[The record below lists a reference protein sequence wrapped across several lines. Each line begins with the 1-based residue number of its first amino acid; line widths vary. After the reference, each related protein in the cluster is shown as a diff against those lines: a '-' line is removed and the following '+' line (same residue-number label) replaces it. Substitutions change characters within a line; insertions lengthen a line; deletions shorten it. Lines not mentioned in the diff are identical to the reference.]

1 MTQPSGVVFPRSGPA
16 GEQDRRSTSDLG
28 RHVIADALR
37 PVDVAGA
44 GRVLTESDW
53 RHAYPKHFR
62 HVLQAGLGA
71 PADALAIASAGLAT
85 LHRRMQWA
93 DPSRRD
99 AGEGRERPLVGRPLR
114 ALHPYGQ
121 VVVAGRGQPERTVS
135 LPYRGGR
142 LEEDE
147 LRRRLADW
155 VARGVMEPDAEQAVR
170 RVMDH
175 PEWLGLPGRTAVV
188 LGAGAEMGPLRSL
201 LRWGADVAAV
211 DLPRPALWR
220 RLLCDARERA
230 GRLIVPVPLA
240 EPGSEPGPEHGSE
253 PGSELAAGPGA
264 RRGVAADV
272 EGLPLEDLAQRAGLD
287 LLHDLPSVAAWIADL
302 SGDLVLGNYVYADGA
317 LNVRVCTAV
326 DDLTYRLLQRG
337 GRDIALA
344 FLATPTDVFAVPDEA
359 VAAARAAYAER
370 DGGGLLGQAMR
381 RASGG
386 RLLLPHYDRTVDP
399 GAGLPSINDSIVLR
413 QGPNYLLAK
422 RIQRWRALEARSQ
435 GHLVSFGVAPPT
447 RTRSVLSNRG
457 LAAAYAGAHRFG
469 VEVFESATSNTLMA
483 ILLVHDLYAGGP
495 APATPWEAEARHAVH
510 GGLWRCPYT
519 PRSAL
524 GLAAGFGILSRH

>member
-16 GEQDRRSTSDLG
+16 GDHDRRSTSDLG
-28 RHVIADALR
+28 RHVVADALR

-62 HVLQAGLGA
+62 HLLHAGLGT
-71 PADALAIASAGLAT
+71 PADALAIASAGLAS

-93 DPSRRD
+93 DPSRSD
-99 AGEGRERPLVGRPLR
+99 AGEGRERPLAGRPLR

-121 VVVAGRGQPERTVS
+121 VVVAGRGQPERSVS

-142 LEEDE
+142 LEGDA
-147 LRRRLADW
+147 LHRRLTDW
-155 VARGVMEPDAEQAVR
+155 VARGVMEPDAAEAVR

-201 LRWGADVAAV
+201 LRWGADVAAI

-220 RLLCDARERA
+220 RLLVDARDRA

-240 EPGSEPGPEHGSE
+240 EPWSKPESKLESEPELERGSERGSR
-253 PGSELAAGPGA
+253 L
-264 RRGVAADV
+264 GVAADAD
-272 EGLPLEDLAQRAGLD
+272 GLPLEEVARRAGLD

-344 FLATPTDVFAVPDEA
+344 FLATPTDVFAVPDAA
-359 VAAARAAYAER
+359 VAAARAAYGER
-370 DGGGLLGQAMR
+370 NGGGLMGQAVR
-381 RASGG
+381 RVSGG
-386 RLLLPHYDRTVDP
+386 RLLLPHYDRTLDP
-399 GAGLPSINDSIVLR
+399 GVGLPSINDSIVVQ

-469 VEVFESATSNTLMA
+469 VEVFEPATSNTLMA

-524 GLAAGFGILSRH
+524 GIAAGFGLVTRH

>member
-211 DLPRPALWR
+211 DLPRPALWL
-220 RLLCDARERA
+220 RLLRMPA
-230 GRLIVPVPLA
+230 
-240 EPGSEPGPEHGSE
+240 S
-253 PGSELAAGPGA
+253 GPGA
-264 RRGVAADV
+264 SSCRCPSPSRDQSRDRSMDRSRG
-272 EGLPLEDLAQRAGLD
+272 R
-287 LLHDLPSVAAWIADL
+287 SW
-302 SGDLVLGNYVYADGA
+302 
-317 LNVRVCTAV
+317 
-326 DDLTYRLLQRG
+326 
-337 GRDIALA
+337 
-344 FLATPTDVFAVPDEA
+344 
-359 VAAARAAYAER
+359 
-370 DGGGLLGQAMR
+370 
-381 RASGG
+381 
-386 RLLLPHYDRTVDP
+386 
-399 GAGLPSINDSIVLR
+399 R
-413 QGPNYLLAK
+413 QGPGPAAVWPPT
-422 RIQRWRALEARSQ
+422 WRASRSRISRS
-435 GHLVSFGVAPPT
+435 GRVSICST
-447 RTRSVLSNRG
+447 T
-457 LAAAYAGAHRFG
+457 
-469 VEVFESATSNTLMA
+469 
-483 ILLVHDLYAGGP
+483 
-495 APATPWEAEARHAVH
+495 
-510 GGLWRCPYT
+510 C
-519 PRSAL
+519 PRSRR
-524 GLAAGFGILSRH
+524 GSPT